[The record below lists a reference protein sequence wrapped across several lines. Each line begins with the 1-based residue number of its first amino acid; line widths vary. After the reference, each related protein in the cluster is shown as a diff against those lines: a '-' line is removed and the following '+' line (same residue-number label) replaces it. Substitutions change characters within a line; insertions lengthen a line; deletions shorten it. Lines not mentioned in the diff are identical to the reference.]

1 MVWIAGIITGYLIGS
16 LSFAYLV
23 TRLVRGVDI
32 RAIGTGNAGA
42 ANVSREVGKAWGIL
56 VWFLD
61 TAKGIQAVFF
71 TALWSGAFPK
81 PVPFQVPFLTLAG
94 CAAVLGHSYPLFLNF
109 KGGKGASTS
118 GGLILYLFP
127 KLFPLVIILF
137 FLTQK
142 LGPHNKIVLS
152 LSTVIFFLYLYG
164 LYGAPGFGYYG
175 LSFLYLVLT
184 SILINRDI
192 SLAFCSRTARNSTS
206 KKCRFRF
213 Y

>member
-16 LSFAYLV
+16 FSFAHLI
-23 TRLVRGVDI
+23 TGLVRGVDI

-42 ANVSREVGKAWGIL
+42 ANVFREVGKPWGIL

-61 TAKGIQAVFF
+61 TAKGVLAAFF

-81 PVPFQVPFLTLAG
+81 PLPFQVALLTLVG

-118 GGLILYLFP
+118 GGLMLYLFP

-142 LGPHNKIVLS
+142 LGPHNRNIILLS
-152 LSTVIFFLYLYG
+152 AATFFLYLYA
-164 LYGAPGFGYYG
+164 LYGNFGFGYYV
-175 LSFLYLVLT
+175 LSFLSLILT
-184 SILINRDI
+184 SFLTNRDI
-192 SLAFCSRTARNSTS
+192 LRVLFLER
-206 KKCRFRF
+206 
-213 Y
+213 